1 MASAIVKSVEIHESQ
16 EDCDWVEADI
26 ELTLGELIEM
36 DIESLNDF
44 VEENILADYR
54 ANMSYTRYSVVD
66 CRPSDNV
73 VLVKVTA
80 DIEYWG

>member
-16 EDCDWVEADI
+16 EDYDWVEANI

-36 DIESLNDF
+36 DIEELNDF
-44 VEENILADYR
+44 VEENILAEYR
-54 ANMSYTRYSVVD
+54 ANISYISYAVAD

-73 VLVKVTA
+73 VLVKVSA